1 MSKSEIQRFFFI
13 FNVLFM
19 LYIIT
24 LFIQEIDT

>member
-1 MSKSEIQRFFFI
+1 MSKSEIQMGFFI

-24 LFIQEIDT
+24 LFIHEIDT